1 MADHQAAIV
10 ARFGASRRMEPE
22 EELRLA
28 RLAANPAPARDAATV
43 VLLRDAPV
51 GSGIE
56 AYLLRRTRAMS
67 FAGGMHVF
75 PGGRV
80 DPSDAAEDL
89 PWVGPSV
96 EEAMPG
102 LDDDPARA
110 RALVC
115 AAVRETFEECGVLL
129 AVPTGT
135 SVPASRAAPAGGAT
149 PTGRN
154 VPAGRVDAAG
164 GAAGTG
170 DPGTGDPGWAA
181 ERRAVESHRSG
192 LAELLTRRGLAL
204 RADLLAPWTRW
215 IAPELEPRRYD
226 TRFFVAALPAGQLPG
241 ELATEL
247 STEADGMLWI
257 RPAEAMERFVAG
269 EIGMLP
275 PTAFTLAELSA
286 YDDVAGALAA
296 ARTRDLKPIM
306 ARIVARDGTW
316 QLSFPHLLPPDGAP
330 GTPLDS
336 APGTPP
342 DGVPGTEPG
351 TPSGTAPAP
360 AAGTRGGVPR

>member
-257 RPAEAMERFVAG
+257 RPAEAMERFAAG

-330 GTPLDS
+330 GTP
-336 APGTPP
+336 P
-342 DGVPGTEPG
+342 DGAPGTEPG

>member
-10 ARFGASRRMEPE
+10 ARFGTSRRMEPE

-43 VLLRDAPV
+43 VLLRDAPA

-80 DPSDAAEDL
+80 DPSDTAEDL
-89 PWVGPSV
+89 PWIGPSV

-129 AVPTGT
+129 AVP
-135 SVPASRAAPAGGAT
+135 AGGT
-149 PTGRN
+149 
-154 VPAGRVDAAG
+154 VS
-164 GAAGTG
+164 
-170 DPGTGDPGWAA
+170 PGTGDPGWAA
-181 ERRAVESHRSG
+181 ERRAMESHRSG

-296 ARTRDLKPIM
+296 ARTRDLKPIT
-306 ARIVARDGTW
+306 ARIVAGGGTW
-316 QLSFPHLLPPDGAP
+316 QLSFPHLLSPDGAS
-330 GTPLDS
+330 GTALDG
-336 APGTPP
+336 A
-342 DGVPGTEPG
+342 PGTEPG